1 MNYYLTPTVIAEA
14 LGLTELRK
22 STPGGLYLLS
32 ESDLVSY
39 GIERAKEAGAIEL
52 SNNRHVTP
60 AQEPAGDPVN
70 EQQPVDNP
78 AEEESGQQENQESE
92 EEPAQE
98 GEVTQEENGESET
111 GEEDDPESEGD
122 GATAGDD
129 EPEESN
135 NENNEEE

>member
-1 MNYYLTPTVIAEA
+1 MNYYLTPQEIAEA

-22 STPGGLYLLS
+22 STPGGLFLLS

-60 AQEPAGDPVN
+60 AQEPAEEQEN
-70 EQQPVDNP
+70 EQQPRDNS
-78 AEEESGQQENQESE
+78 A

-98 GEVTQEENGESET
+98 GEVTQEENEETET
-111 GEEDDPESEGD
+111 GNEENPDPEDDGS
-122 GATAGDD
+122 AACD
-129 EPEESN
+129 EEQEDNN
-135 NENNEEE
+135 NENTEEE

>member
-1 MNYYLTPTVIAEA
+1 MNYYLTPQEIAEA

-22 STPGGLYLLS
+22 STPGGLFLLS

-60 AQEPAGDPVN
+60 AQEPAEEQEN
-70 EQQPVDNP
+70 EQQPRDNS
-78 AEEESGQQENQESE
+78 A

-98 GEVTQEENGESET
+98 GEVTQEENEETET
-111 GEEDDPESEGD
+111 GDEENPGSEGD
-122 GATAGDD
+122 GSVAGD
-129 EPEESN
+129 EEQEDNN
-135 NENNEEE
+135 NENTEEE